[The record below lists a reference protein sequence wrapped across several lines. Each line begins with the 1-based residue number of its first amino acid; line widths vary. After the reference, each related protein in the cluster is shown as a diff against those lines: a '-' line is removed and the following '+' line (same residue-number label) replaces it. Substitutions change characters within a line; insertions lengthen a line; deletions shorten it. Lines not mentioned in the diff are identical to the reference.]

1 MSDELAALDATA
13 QAALVTRRELSARE
27 LVDAAIERLERR
39 NPELN
44 AVIHSYLDLARERAD
59 AVEPGSAPFAG
70 VPMLMKD
77 IGGAEAGQPNHAGM
91 AALKR
96 AGYREPADS
105 YFTQRVRAA
114 GLISLGRTNTP
125 ELAILPVAEPDAYGA
140 TRNPFNL
147 AYSAGGSSGGA
158 AAAVAAGI
166 VPVAHASDGGG
177 SIRGPANICGL
188 VGLKPSRGRTSF
200 GPALGERWSGLS
212 SEFMITRSVR
222 DCAAL
227 LDAIAGAMPGDPYY
241 APPPTRSFAEQAADA
256 TAALRVGVMRK
267 APRDG
272 ELDPDCRAAVD
283 AMAKTLGEL
292 GHHIEEVYPPA
303 LDEPEAGLN
312 WFMVV
317 TGNTARALDATAEK
331 IGRELTADDV
341 EPLTWAL
348 AEHGRTVTAP
358 TWIAVME
365 FVHAYGRR
373 LRSFW
378 SEQGFDLLLTPAQA
392 KTAPEIGY
400 ISSTP
405 EEPLRAMLRAPS
417 YGTFTLPMHLSG
429 QPAIALPCLQN
440 DAQLPVGIQL
450 VADYDGEGLLLSVA
464 QQLEQARPWAGMRPA
479 CFG

>member
-1 MSDELAALDATA
+1 
-13 QAALVTRRELSARE
+13 
-27 LVDAAIERLERR
+27 
-39 NPELN
+39 
-44 AVIHSYLDLARERAD
+44 
-59 AVEPGSAPFAG
+59 
-70 VPMLMKD
+70 
-77 IGGAEAGQPNHAGM
+77 
-91 AALKR
+91 
-96 AGYREPADS
+96 
-105 YFTQRVRAA
+105 
-114 GLISLGRTNTP
+114 
-125 ELAILPVAEPDAYGA
+125 
-140 TRNPFNL
+140 
-147 AYSAGGSSGGA
+147 GGSSGGA

-166 VPVAHASDGGG
+166 VPGAHASDGGG

-417 YGTFTLPMHLSG
+417 YGTFTLPMNLSG